1 MFSVTFIKRP
11 ILAMVISLI
20 IIIAG
25 LVSLFILP
33 ISEYPDVAPPTVSVS
48 ATYTGANAYVVED
61 TVTRVLE
68 DKLNGIKGVI
78 YMDSIS
84 TSSGSSDINVYFK
97 PGYDIDI
104 GAVDVQNKVSIATAS
119 LPAEVVAQGIIID
132 KKSPSLVCLI
142 TITGDKR
149 YDAAFLSNFVNINV
163 LDEIKRIPGVGKALN
178 MGEKK
183 YSIRVWLNPDK
194 IKTLGLT
201 PMDVVSAIKS
211 QNKQASLGKI
221 GGMPSFDNQKQ
232 EFTLTTDG
240 RLSDVKE
247 FENIVLKH
255 KKDGSLVYL
264 KDVSRIVLGSES
276 YDWNAISNK
285 QPAGLIGVFQL
296 GDANALEI
304 RQKVQETMERLQR
317 RFPDGVKWSIPYD
330 TTKYVRVAIDN
341 VVINLFMAIG
351 LVILIIFIFLGS
363 WRPTVIA
370 SVAIPVSLIGTFA
383 IMHMANGF
391 SINFLTLFGLI
402 LAIGIVVDDVI
413 LVVENVEVL
422 LEKEPDLTVP
432 QVVKRAM
439 IELIGPI
446 ISTTLVLVA
455 VFVPVSLL
463 PGITGALYQQ
473 FALTISFAV
482 MISSLNALTLSP
494 ALSSIIIKRRKKGEE
509 KFIFFKKF
517 DHVFEYITQKY
528 TAVITFFI
536 KVRYGVILIIGL
548 LFYATYY
555 LFTIIPTGFVPSEDK
570 GVCIVSVNLK
580 PGTAL
585 SQTVQIRKKVEKR
598 LYNIPEIENIVTIDG
613 YNLVTSSLD
622 SASVAMYITL
632 KDWKQR
638 TQKDQSVDA
647 VIAKIKAKTA
657 DITDANIAA
666 FNLPGIPGI
675 GAVGG
680 FDFRLQDYLSGDLST
695 FKHYADLVIQEANK
709 DPRIAYATTTF
720 SSNYPMY
727 DIKIDREKANAL
739 GVDMANLFSTMQI
752 YLGSVYVNDF
762 TKFGKVFRVFVQA
775 DKEYR
780 SAKVDIDKLF
790 VKNNDGKMVPLS
802 ALVTIE
808 QIIGPQNLAHFNM
821 YRSIQINGAAAA
833 GYSSGDAMKA
843 MEEIANK
850 VLPKSYGFEW
860 AGMSFQEK
868 LAGDAQIYVVIFVTL
883 VVFLVLA
890 AQYESWILP
899 LMILLSVPL
908 VIAGALGGLLWMHIP
923 LNTFA
928 QVGLVLLVALAA
940 KNAIL
945 IVEFAKEQRE
955 QGIGIIESAI
965 NAGKLRF
972 RAIMMTILSFLFG
985 IFPLAF
991 ATGAGAI
998 TQVSIGVVLMFGM
1011 IAATF
1016 ISTLIVPVLY
1026 VVLETMREKF
1036 VSVEDE
1042 IARRESLS

>member
-1 MFSVTFIKRP
+1 MFSITFIKRP
-11 ILAMVISLI
+11 IFAIVISLI
-20 IIIAG
+20 IITAG
-25 LVSLFILP
+25 LVSLGVLP
-33 ISEYPDVAPPTVSVS
+33 VSEYPDVAPPTVKVS
-48 ATYTGANAYVVED
+48 ATYTGANAFVVED

-78 YMDSIS
+78 YMDSTS
-84 TSSGSSDINVYFK
+84 TSSGRSDINVYFK

-104 GAVDVQNKVSIATAS
+104 GAVDVQNKVSTATAS
-119 LPAEVVAQGIIID
+119 LPPEVVAQGVIVD
-132 KKSPSLVCLI
+132 KQSPSIVCLI
-142 TITGDKR
+142 TITGDER

-163 LDEIKRIPGVGKALN
+163 LDEIKRIPGVGKAEN

-194 IKTLGLT
+194 IKAMGLT
-201 PMDVVSAIKS
+201 PLDVVNAIKS
-211 QNKQASLGKI
+211 QNKQASIGKI
-221 GGMPSFDNQKQ
+221 GGMPTYDNQKQ
-232 EFTLTTDG
+232 EFTLTTEG

-247 FENIVLKH
+247 FKNIVLKH
-255 KKDGSLVYL
+255 KDDGSLVYL
-264 KDVSRIVLGSES
+264 SDVSRVVLGSET
-276 YDWNAISNK
+276 YDWNAISSQK
-285 QPAGLIGVFQL
+285 PAGLIGVYQL

-304 RQKVQETMERLQR
+304 RQKVQETMERLER
-317 RFPDGVKWSIPYD
+317 RFPAGVHWSVPYD
-330 TTKYVRVAIDN
+330 TTKYVKVAIKN
-341 VVINLFMAIG
+341 VVINLFMAVG
-351 LVILIIFIFLGS
+351 LVILIIFVFLGS
-363 WRPTVIA
+363 WRPTIIA

-383 IMHMANGF
+383 VMQIAHGF

-432 QVVKRAM
+432 QVVKKSM

-517 DHVFEYITQKY
+517 DEIFEKITQKY
-528 TAVITFFI
+528 TAAITFFI
-536 KVRYGVILIIGL
+536 KIRYIVLGLILAI
-548 LFYATYY
+548 FYTTYY
-555 LFTIIPTGFVPSEDK
+555 LFTITPTGFVPSEDK
-570 GVCIVSVNLK
+570 GVCIVSASLK
-580 PGTAL
+580 PGTSL
-585 SQTVQIRKKVEKR
+585 TQTEKLRKTLEKR
-598 LYNIPEIENIVTIDG
+598 LYKIPEIENVVVIDG

-622 SASVAMYITL
+622 SASVAMFVSL
-632 KDWKQR
+632 KDWSER
-638 TQKDQSVDA
+638 TKPDQGVNA
-647 VIAKIKAKTA
+647 VIEKIRKATA
-657 DITDANIAA
+657 DISDANIAA

-680 FDFRLQDYLSGDLST
+680 FDFRLQDYLSGDLDI
-695 FKHYADLVIQEANK
+695 FKHYADEVIKEANK
-709 DPRIAYATTTF
+709 DPRISHAFTTF
-720 SSNYPMY
+720 AINYPMY
-727 DIKIDREKANAL
+727 DIIIDREKANAL
-739 GVDMANLFSTMQI
+739 GVNMADLFSTMQI

-775 DKEYR
+775 DQNYR
-780 SAKVDIDKLF
+780 SAKSDINKLY
-790 VKNNDGKMVPLS
+790 VKNIKGEMVPLS
-802 ALVTIE
+802 ALVKVKE
-808 QIIGPQNLAHFNM
+808 IIGPQNLSHYNM
-821 YRSIQINGAAAA
+821 YRSIQINGAAAP

-843 MEEIANK
+843 MEEIANR
-850 VLPKSYGFEW
+850 VLPKSYGYEW
-860 AGMSFQEK
+860 SGMSYQEK
-868 LAGDAQIYVVIFVTL
+868 LAGNAQIYVVIFVTL

-899 LMILLSVPL
+899 LMILLSVPM
-908 VIAGALGGLLWMHIP
+908 VIGGAVAGLMWAGIP

-945 IVEFAKEQRE
+945 IVEFAKEKRE
-955 QGIGIIESAI
+955 SGMSIIDSAI

-991 ATGAGAI
+991 ATGAGAV
-998 TQVSIGVVLMFGM
+998 TQQSIGIVLMFGM
-1011 IAATF
+1011 VAATF
-1016 ISTLIVPVLY
+1016 ISTLFVPVLY
-1026 VVLETMREKF
+1026 VLLETMREKF

-1042 IARRESLS
+1042 VARRESL

>member
-232 EFTLTTDG
+232 EFTLTTEG

-908 VIAGALGGLLWMHIP
+908 VIAGALGGLLWMNIP

>member
-11 ILAMVISLI
+11 ILAIVISLI
-20 IIIAG
+20 IIISG
-25 LVSLFILP
+25 LVSLGILP
-33 ISEYPDVAPPTVSVS
+33 VSEYPDVAPPTVNVS
-48 ATYTGANAYVVED
+48 ATYTGANAFVVED

-78 YMDSIS
+78 YMDSSS
-84 TSSGSSDINVYFK
+84 TSSGRSSINVYFE

-104 GAVDVQNKVSIATAS
+104 GAVDVQNKVATATAS
-119 LPAEVVAQGIIID
+119 LPPEVVAQGVIVD
-132 KKSPSLVCLI
+132 KQSPSIVCLI
-142 TITGDKR
+142 AITGDKR
-149 YDAAFLSNFVNINV
+149 YDASFLSNFVNINI
-163 LDEIKRIPGVGKALN
+163 LDEIKRIPGVGKAEN

-194 IKTLGLT
+194 IKAMGLT
-201 PMDVVSAIKS
+201 PLDVVNAIKS
-211 QNKQASLGKI
+211 QNKQASIGKI
-221 GGMPSFDNQKQ
+221 GGMPTFKNQKQ
-232 EFTLTTDG
+232 EFTLTTEG

-247 FENIVLKH
+247 FKNIVLKH
-255 KKDGSLVYL
+255 KEDGSLVYL
-264 KDVSRIVLGSES
+264 SDVSRVILGSES

-285 QPAGLIGVFQL
+285 QPTGLIGVYQL

-317 RFPDGVKWSIPYD
+317 RFPDGVKWSVPYD
-330 TTKYVRVAIDN
+330 TTKYVKVAIHN
-341 VVINLFMAIG
+341 VVINLFMAVG

-383 IMHMANGF
+383 VMQIAHGF

-413 LVVENVEVL
+413 LVVENVEVIM
-422 LEKEPDLTVP
+422 EKEPDLSIP
-432 QVVKRAM
+432 QVVKKSM

-494 ALSSIIIKRRKKGEE
+494 ALSSIIIKRRKKGQE

-517 DHVFEYITQKY
+517 DDIFEKITQKY
-528 TAVITFFI
+528 TAAITFFI
-536 KVRYGVILIIGL
+536 KIRYIVLGLILAI
-548 LFYATYY
+548 FYATYY
-555 LFTIIPTGFVPSEDK
+555 LFTITPTGFVPSEDK
-570 GVCIVSVNLK
+570 GVCIVSASLK
-580 PGTAL
+580 PGTSL
-585 SQTVQIRKKVEKR
+585 TQTEKLRKEIEKR
-598 LYNIPEIENIVTIDG
+598 LYTIPEIENVVIIDG
-613 YNLVTSSLD
+613 YNIVTSSLD
-622 SASVAMYITL
+622 SASVAMFVSL
-632 KDWKQR
+632 KDWSQR
-638 TQKDQSVDA
+638 TKPDQSVNA
-647 VIAKIKAKTA
+647 VIGKIRKVTA
-657 DITDANIAA
+657 DISDANIAA
-666 FNLPGIPGI
+666 FNLPGIPGV

-680 FDFRLQDYLSGDLST
+680 FDFRLQDYLSGDLDI
-695 FKHYADLVIQEANK
+695 FKHYADEVIKEANK
-709 DPRIAYATTTF
+709 DPRISHAFTTF
-720 SSNYPMY
+720 AINYPMY
-727 DIKIDREKANAL
+727 DILIDREKANAL
-739 GVDMANLFSTMQI
+739 GVNMADLFSTMQI

-780 SAKVDIDKLF
+780 SAKSDINKLY
-790 VKNNDGKMVPLS
+790 VKNIKGEMVPLS
-802 ALVTIE
+802 ALVKVKE
-808 QIIGPQNLAHFNM
+808 IIGPQNLSHYNM
-821 YRSIQINGAAAA
+821 YRSIQINGAAAP

-843 MEEIANK
+843 MEEIANR
-850 VLPKSYGFEW
+850 VLPQSYGYEW
-860 AGMSFQEK
+860 SGMSYQEK
-868 LAGDAQIYVVIFVTL
+868 LAGNAQIYVVIFVTL

-899 LMILLSVPL
+899 LMILLSVPM
-908 VIAGALGGLLWMHIP
+908 VIGGAMAGLLWAGIP

-955 QGIGIIESAI
+955 SGIGIIESAI

-991 ATGAGAI
+991 ATGAGAV
-998 TQVSIGVVLMFGM
+998 TQQSIGIVLMFGM
-1011 IAATF
+1011 VAATF
-1016 ISTLIVPVLY
+1016 ISTLFVPVLY
-1026 VVLETMREKF
+1026 VLLETMREKF

-1042 IARRESLS
+1042 VARRESL

>member
-11 ILAMVISLI
+11 ILAIVISLI

-25 LVSLFILP
+25 LVSLKILP

-78 YMDSIS
+78 YMDSSS
-84 TSSGSSDINVYFK
+84 TSNGRANINVYFQ

-104 GAVDVQNKVSIATAS
+104 GAVDVQNKVATATAS
-119 LPAEVVAQGIIID
+119 LPPEVVAQGVIVD
-132 KKSPSLVCLI
+132 KKSPSIVCLI
-142 TITGDKR
+142 TITGDER

-163 LDEIKRIPGVGKALN
+163 LDEIKRIPGVGKAEN

-194 IKTLGLT
+194 IKALALT
-201 PMDVVSAIKS
+201 PMDVINAIKS
-211 QNKQASLGKI
+211 QNKQASIGKI
-221 GGMPSFDNQKQ
+221 GGMPTYDNQKQ
-232 EFTLTTDG
+232 EFTLTTEG

-247 FENIVLKH
+247 FKDIVLKR
-255 KKDGSLVYL
+255 KDDGSLVYL
-264 KDVSRIVLGSES
+264 SDVSRVILGSES
-276 YDWNAISNK
+276 YDWNAISDK
-285 QPAGLIGVFQL
+285 KPAGLIGVYQL

-304 RQKVQETMERLQR
+304 REKLQETMERLER
-317 RFPDGVKWSIPYD
+317 RFPDGVHWNVPYD
-330 TTKYVRVAIDN
+330 TTKYVKVAINN
-341 VVINLFMAIG
+341 VVTNLFMAVG

-383 IMHMANGF
+383 IMYLANGF

-413 LVVENVEVL
+413 LVVENVEVI

-432 QVVKRAM
+432 QVVKKAM

-455 VFVPVSLL
+455 VFVPVSML
-463 PGITGALYQQ
+463 PGITGSLYQQ
-473 FALTISFAV
+473 FALTISFSV

-494 ALSSIIIKRRKKGEE
+494 ALSSIIIKRRKKGEK
-509 KFIFFKKF
+509 KFIFFQKF
-517 DHVFEYITQKY
+517 DDIFDKITNKY
-528 TAVITFFI
+528 KVIITFFI
-536 KVRYGVILIIGL
+536 KIRYIMLGLIVGI
-548 LFYATYY
+548 FYLTYY
-555 LFTIIPTGFVPSEDK
+555 LFTLIPTGFVPSEDK

-580 PGTAL
+580 SGTSL
-585 SQTVQIRKKVEKR
+585 SQTTKLRKIVEKR
-598 LYNIPEIENIVTIDG
+598 LYTIDEIENVIIVDG
-613 YNLVTSSLD
+613 YNIITSSLD
-622 SASVAMYITL
+622 SSSVAMFVSL
-632 KDWKQR
+632 KDWKER
-638 TQKDQSVDA
+638 TKPNQSVDA
-647 VIAKIKAKTA
+647 IIFKIKKITM
-657 DITDANIAA
+657 DINDANIAA

-680 FDFRLQDYLSGDLST
+680 FDFRLQDYLSGDITNL
-695 FKHYADLVIQEANK
+695 KHYADEIIKEAYK
-709 DPRIAYATTTF
+709 DPRIAYAYTTF

-739 GVDMANLFSTMQI
+739 GVNISDLFTTMQI

-780 SAKVDIDKLF
+780 SAKEDIDKLF
-790 VKNNDGKMVPLS
+790 VKNINNKMVPLN
-802 ALVTIE
+802 ALIE
-808 QIIGPQNLAHFNM
+808 VKEIIGPQNLSHYNM
-821 YRSIQINGAAAA
+821 YRSIQINGEAAS
-833 GYSSGDAMKA
+833 GYSSGEAMQA
-843 MEEIANK
+843 MEEIAQR
-850 VLPKSYGFEW
+850 VLPSTYGYEW
-860 AGMSFQEK
+860 SGMSYQEK
-868 LAGDAQIYVVIFVTL
+868 LAGNAQIYVVIFVTL

-899 LMILLSVPL
+899 LMILLSVPM
-908 VIAGALGGLLWMHIP
+908 VIAGAVAGLIFMGIP

-945 IVEFAKEQRE
+945 IVEFAKELRE
-955 QGIGIIESAI
+955 KGNNITEAAI

-998 TQVSIGVVLMFGM
+998 TQISIGVVLMFGM

-1026 VVLETMREKF
+1026 VLLETMREKF
-1036 VSVEDE
+1036 VSIEDE
-1042 IARRESLS
+1042 IARRESL